1 MKSFYR
7 YIIFLFLLFIVQD
20 VLGADGGDVLDRKVD
35 LPKMK
40 GTVYSLLS
48 NISQQTGYLFI
59 YDSKVVQNDLVVKLR
74 KGERTVRQ
82 AICEIVGEDEIDLKV
97 IGNHILI
104 TSIAVDHKPKGPLLV
119 PPLTITLTGTLLDK
133 ETGMPVSSASVS
145 VRGRSLGVITNQE
158 GEFRLTLPDSI
169 QTDSI
174 VFSHIGY
181 VSQSL
186 EASYLSGRHNMISL
200 EPKIISLQE
209 VLIQWM
215 DPSKV
220 LREVERK
227 RDQNYSHSPVY
238 LTTFYR
244 EGVLLKDKLQNLS
257 EAVFKVYKSAA
268 HAFIPDQVKLLKKSR
283 ISNVEVKD
291 SLLVKVKSGIDACFL
306 LDIMKDMPSFLLPDE
321 VDNGYL
327 YTFQGITFIDDRR
340 VNEIH
345 FEPRKEMGS
354 SSSLYRGELYI
365 DAETSA
371 VLEARFEVDPIRLK
385 RNGDMFVERHSK
397 GIRMIPEKVTYVIS
411 YKRWQDTY
419 YIHHIRGD
427 LFFKVRRKHFFSTSS
442 QMNIWF
448 EMITCRVDT
457 EQVVPFPRSER
468 LQTRSIFSDMNFK
481 YDEDFWKDLN
491 VIPLEEGLSK
501 LIEKISLKI
510 EQIGS

>member
-1 MKSFYR
+1 M
-7 YIIFLFLLFIVQD
+7 QD

-104 TSIAVDHKPKGPLLV
+104 TSIAVDHKPEGPLLV

-291 SLLVKVKSGIDACFL
+291 SLLVKVKSGIDACF
-306 LDIMKDMPSFLLPDE
+306 
-321 VDNGYL
+321 YW
-327 YTFQGITFIDDRR
+327 
-340 VNEIH
+340 
-345 FEPRKEMGS
+345 
-354 SSSLYRGELYI
+354 
-365 DAETSA
+365 
-371 VLEARFEVDPIRLK
+371 
-385 RNGDMFVERHSK
+385 
-397 GIRMIPEKVTYVIS
+397 IS
-411 YKRWQDTY
+411 
-419 YIHHIRGD
+419 
-427 LFFKVRRKHFFSTSS
+427 
-442 QMNIWF
+442 
-448 EMITCRVDT
+448 
-457 EQVVPFPRSER
+457 
-468 LQTRSIFSDMNFK
+468 
-481 YDEDFWKDLN
+481 
-491 VIPLEEGLSK
+491 
-501 LIEKISLKI
+501 
-510 EQIGS
+510 